1 MENVT
6 LSQKTFV
13 TPGAVID
20 GKYRVER
27 RIGQGGMAYIVAA
40 RHLQLDEIV
49 ALKFLVTP
57 EGREEEFRARFL
69 REAQVTAKLR
79 SPHVV
84 RTLDFGVTE
93 EGSPFIVMEYLEGLT
108 LRQLLRDAGPLP
120 IDVAVGY
127 AVQTCGG
134 LAEAHRHGVVHR
146 DLKPANLFLT
156 KDLGGGDLV
165 KILDFGV
172 SKLRNFAAAQSDL
185 TAAGTL
191 LGSPRYMAVEQI
203 VRAGDVDA
211 RADIW
216 SLGAILYEMLVGQP
230 CFAGNNTAT
239 ICAAIIHG
247 ASRVP
252 MREARPEIPEALEQ
266 AVLRCMRRDLDER
279 TPDVAVLAME
289 LASATGLEELM
300 GGAKAVEDVLQAS
313 TQSLSRTG
321 RVRAFGQTG
330 SYPSASGSCRPVV
343 NRGEPVSVSPPGPTP
358 EVSGVSVQPRQR
370 RRALLALASVVVV
383 GGTVGAILVS
393 RSPHGEPVA
402 ATVDVSRSAQPQ
414 EAGIEAAPSTPVD
427 RPGAVVIVD
436 GGDSDAGRKDGGS
449 RTRPRRSD
457 EPSAL
462 RPPTGGVAVP
472 AASSPAPPA
481 GPAQIDPFGSRY

>member
-1 MENVT
+1 MEN
-6 LSQKTFV
+6 LPQKTFV
-13 TPGAVID
+13 TPGVVID
-20 GKYRVER
+20 GKYQVER

-57 EGREEEFRARFL
+57 EGREEEFRVRFL

-93 EGSPFIVMEYLEGLT
+93 EGTPFIVMEYLEGIT

-127 AVQTCGG
+127 ALQTCEG
-134 LAEAHRHGVVHR
+134 LAAAHRHDVVHR

-211 RADIW
+211 RADVW
-216 SLGAILYEMLVGQP
+216 SLGTILYEMLVGHP

-239 ICAAIIHG
+239 VCAAIING
-247 ASRVP
+247 VSQTP

-266 AVLRCMRRDLDER
+266 AVLRCMHRDLDQR
-279 TPDVAVLAME
+279 TPDVAVLARE
-289 LASATGLEELM
+289 LAEATGIDELI
-300 GGAKAVEDVLQAS
+300 GAARAVEDVLQAPA
-313 TQSLSRTG
+313 LSKTG

-330 SYPSASGSCRPVV
+330 SHPSASGSCRPVMSRDGSGSV
-343 NRGEPVSVSPPGPTP
+343 PRAVGVRETSDAEPASRRG
-358 EVSGVSVQPRQR
+358 
-370 RRALLALASVVVV
+370 RRAFLALASVVAV
-383 GGTVGAILVS
+383 GGIVGAIVVA
-393 RSPHGEPVA
+393 RSPGAEPVV
-402 ATVDVSRSAQPQ
+402 ATVDVPPSAQAH
-414 EAGIEAAPSTPVD
+414 EAEPPPSSPKPVD
-427 RPGAVVIVD
+427 QPDAPVITSD
-436 GGDSDAGRKDGGS
+436 GGVNDAGRKDEVSLTRS
-449 RTRPRRSD
+449 RTQVPAGPRPSSVD
-457 EPSAL
+457 S
-462 RPPTGGVAVP
+462 AVP
-472 AASSPAPPA
+472 AAPPPAPRA
-481 GPAQIDPFGSRY
+481 TTLDPFGSRY

>member
-1 MENVT
+1 MENLPLV
-6 LSQKTFV
+6 QKTFV

-57 EGREEEFRARFL
+57 EGREEEFRVRFL

-93 EGSPFIVMEYLEGLT
+93 EGSPFIVMEYLEGIT
-108 LRQLLRDAGPLP
+108 LRQLLRDVGPLP

-127 AVQTCGG
+127 AVQTCEG

-203 VRAGDVDA
+203 VRAGDVDT

-216 SLGAILYEMLVGQP
+216 SLGTILYEMLVGHP

-239 ICAAIIHG
+239 VCAAIING
-247 ASRVP
+247 VSQMP
-252 MREARPEIPEALEQ
+252 MREARPEIPEELERV
-266 AVLRCMRRDLDER
+266 VLRCLHRDLDER
-279 TPDVAVLAME
+279 TPDVAILATE
-289 LASATGLEELM
+289 LVSATGLEELI

-313 TQSLSRTG
+313 SLSRTG

-330 SYPSASGSCRPVV
+330 SHPSASGSHRPAANRDSGSVPRPSEESAASEVGARSRHPRRALVAVASVLAVGGAVAVLFSRAGQEEAVV
-343 NRGEPVSVSPPGPTP
+343 ATAEVPPSAQPREAEPATKSADERDAEVIALDGGVTDARREDEASSPRSRSQVPSRHRPPPDGAAVPAVSPPPP
-358 EVSGVSVQPRQR
+358 
-370 RRALLALASVVVV
+370 
-383 GGTVGAILVS
+383 
-393 RSPHGEPVA
+393 
-402 ATVDVSRSAQPQ
+402 
-414 EAGIEAAPSTPVD
+414 AAPT
-427 RPGAVVIVD
+427 
-436 GGDSDAGRKDGGS
+436 
-449 RTRPRRSD
+449 T
-457 EPSAL
+457 L
-462 RPPTGGVAVP
+462 
-472 AASSPAPPA
+472 
-481 GPAQIDPFGSRY
+481 DPFGSRY